1 MNENYKKKMAFVGE
15 SDIAALV
22 AVAPGGPQFI
32 RFGEDGGY
40 EAYIVEE
47 ETIPEHYTKVAEFDY
62 WLKIFDDS
70 ELTLELKAPKI
81 EIYRAGSFGM
91 IIKAPGYELK
101 KGNIM
106 EV

>member
-1 MNENYKKKMAFVGE
+1 MSENYKNKMAFVGE

-22 AVAPGGPQFI
+22 AVAPGGPSFI
-32 RFGEDGGY
+32 RFGEDGSY
-40 EAYIVEE
+40 KAYIVEDE
-47 ETIPEHYTKVAEFDY
+47 IVPEHYTKVAEFNY
-62 WLKIFDDS
+62 WLRIFDDN
-70 ELTLELKAPKI
+70 ELTLEITAPKI

-91 IIKAPGYELK
+91 IIKAPGFKLK